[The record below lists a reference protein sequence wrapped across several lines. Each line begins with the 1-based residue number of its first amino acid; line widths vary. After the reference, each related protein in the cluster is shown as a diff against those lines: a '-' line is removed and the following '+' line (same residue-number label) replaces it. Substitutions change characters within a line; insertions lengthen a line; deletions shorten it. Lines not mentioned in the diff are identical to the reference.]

1 MRRRK
6 ALPLYDR
13 RWVLLTEAHAEHA
26 KRIVSG
32 VRAAREYIEL
42 LRNGGIRSMLQ
53 RDYPERYYGPPA
65 PVRTQ
70 LSELYWEVY
79 EPVYSGSGPLRIY
92 SRALTNRSVL
102 NYAWDLQLNGYTF
115 FVWGPDLKNFFGW
128 DTALTKQQQQMTEVP
143 MKSGRT
149 PVHDYAELAAVA
161 MVLILRKSKTNQ
173 APILNGL
180 RKWCGDNEKKV
191 PPESTLKDIANTAL
205 RVAERLK

>member
-65 PVRTQ
+65 PVR
-70 LSELYWEVY
+70 LSC
-79 EPVYSGSGPLRIY
+79 PSFTGRF
-92 SRALTNRSVL
+92 TN
-102 NYAWDLQLNGYTF
+102 QCI
-115 FVWGPDLKNFFGW
+115 
-128 DTALTKQQQQMTEVP
+128 
-143 MKSGRT
+143 
-149 PVHDYAELAAVA
+149 LAAGRCA
-161 MVLILRKSKTNQ
+161 YILAR
-173 APILNGL
+173 
-180 RKWCGDNEKKV
+180 
-191 PPESTLKDIANTAL
+191 
-205 RVAERLK
+205 

>member
-26 KRIVSG
+26 TRIVSG
-32 VRAAREYIEL
+32 VLAARDYIEP
-42 LRNGGIRSMLQ
+42 LRNGDIRSMLQ

-79 EPVYSGSGPLRIY
+79 EPVYSGSGPLGIY
-92 SRALTNRSVL
+92 SRARSVR
-102 NYAWDLQLNGYTF
+102 DVQFDGYTF
-115 FVWGPDLKNFFGW
+115 FVWGPDLKFFFGW
-128 DTALTKQQQQMTEVP
+128 KPAPTTQQQQMTEVP
-143 MKSGRT
+143 MRSGRT

-161 MVLILRKSKTNQ
+161 MVHILLKSKTNQ
-173 APILNGL
+173 APIVKGV
-180 RKWCGDNEKKV
+180 RKWCADNEKKV

-205 RVAERLK
+205 RVAGAAKVMPS

>member
-32 VRAAREYIEL
+32 VRAAREYIEHSCAMGASAPCFNAITRSGTTGRRRRCELAVRAL
-42 LRNGGIRSMLQ
+42 LGGLRTSVFWQ
-53 RDYPERYYGPPA
+53 RAVAHIFSRADKPERAELRLGPA
-65 PVRTQ
+65 AQ
-70 LSELYWEVY
+70 WL
-79 EPVYSGSGPLRIY
+79 
-92 SRALTNRSVL
+92 LT
-102 NYAWDLQLNGYTF
+102 
-115 FVWGPDLKNFFGW
+115 FVWGPDLKKFFGW

-173 APILNGL
+173 APIVKGL